1 MPYPQHFIRLSFG
14 GTMAYGNEI
23 WSCNLHIAEPYGTPS
38 DPNTWFAAV
47 TQNMQTLTGPISLWF
62 ESLAAQVPNGVKLK
76 WFKASLIGLDGK
88 TVGEPVWE
96 DDDRSGAV
104 GRGYLPQAAMV
115 HTLVSNIYS
124 RGAGRYNRF
133 YLPVAPPAA
142 NGDYS
147 IVGSDQQGMALSC
160 ANMIGDVNDA
170 LELLTGSTSTMV
182 SIVSQTAPLG
192 YSAVASVQVGQIID
206 TQQRRRNSLAE
217 NYVSYDVP
225 TS

>member
-23 WSCNLHIAEPYGTPS
+23 WSCNLHIAESGTTPS
-38 DPNTWFAAV
+38 DPTTWFAAV
-47 TQNMQTLTGPISLWF
+47 TTNMQALTAPISVWF
-62 ESLAAQVPNGVKLK
+62 SSPAAQVPNGVKLK

-88 TVGEPVWE
+88 TVGEPVWY
-96 DDDRSGAV
+96 DDDSAGAIQ
-104 GRGYLPQAAMV
+104 RGYLPQAAMV
-115 HTLVSNIYS
+115 YTFVSNIYS

-133 YLPVAPPAA
+133 YLPVAPPVA

-160 ANMIGDVNDA
+160 ANMISDVNEI
-170 LELLTGSTSTMV
+170 LHGTVGNQSTSV

-192 YSAVASVQVGQIID
+192 YSEVGSVQVGQIID

-217 NYVSYDVP
+217 NYVSYPVP
-225 TS
+225 AS